1 MSSTKRFGLLA
12 GAAAA
17 TLASGTLADS
27 DVSKDDLLNRLAA
40 AEAKLAEISNA
51 QNDEWLTEQRASEIR
66 SIVSDVLMDAET
78 RTSLLQGSA
87 AGWDNGFTL
96 RSGDGN
102 NELNISGQIQIRYV
116 WNNRDEASGFGATS
130 GADDFGFENRRTK
143 LYFTGHVVDPS
154 WKYAVSGAFNRAGG
168 GLALESAYVKKALD
182 NGTYIKVG
190 QFKAPYLREELVVSK
205 YRLAVDRS
213 FVNEFFNQ
221 GYTQGIEWGW
231 SGEQFRVMAMF
242 HDGHR
247 NTNTPSLA
255 AGQTD
260 FAASARAEFLAQ
272 GTWDQFN
279 DFTSPRGSETGIMI
293 GAAVNFEKDESGDI
307 VAPPAALDDERF
319 GLTIDASL
327 EMDGWNLYGAFVYLD
342 SDNAGPGGTG
352 ISPFGFVLQGGYY
365 FTDQLEAFARYEYGD
380 LDGGGTAAPTPFDE
394 LSVITVGA
402 NYYFNGA
409 GNHNLKWTT
418 DIGFTLDEIDPT
430 WAAGGVGGGIGYL
443 VDSQDTQI
451 VFRTQF
457 QLLF

>member
-1 MSSTKRFGLLA
+1 MSSTKRIGLLA

-51 QNDEWLTEQRASEIR
+51 QSDEWLTEQRASEIR
-66 SIVSDVLMDAET
+66 QIVSEVLTDAET

-102 NELNISGQIQIRYV
+102 NELNISGQIQLRYV
-116 WNNRDEASGFGATS
+116 WNNRDESSGFGATS

-143 LYFTGHVVDPS
+143 LTFAGHVVDPS
-154 WKYAVSGAFNRAGG
+154 WQYEVRGAFANGAGG
-168 GLALESAYVKKALD
+168 GFALENAFVKKVMD
-182 NGTYIKVG
+182 NGTYIKAG
-190 QFKAPYLREELVVSK
+190 QFKAPYMREELVSSK
-205 YRLAVDRS
+205 HQLAVDRS

-242 HDGHR
+242 HDGHG
-247 NTNTPSLA
+247 NANSPSIA

-279 DFTSPRGSETGIMI
+279 DFTSPRGSETGILI
-293 GAAVNFEKDESGDI
+293 GAAINYETDESGDV
-307 VAPPAALDDERF
+307 VAPPAAADDTRF
-319 GLTIDASL
+319 GVTVDASL

-342 SDNAGPGGTG
+342 TDNGGTFGAVPGGG
-352 ISPFGFVLQGGYY
+352 GANPFGFTLQGGYY
-365 FTDQLEAFARYEYGD
+365 FTDQLEVFARYEYGD
-380 LDGGGTAAPTPFDE
+380 LDGLGSAAPTPFDE

-402 NYYFNGA
+402 
-409 GNHNLKWTT
+409 
-418 DIGFTLDEIDPT
+418 
-430 WAAGGVGGGIGYL
+430 
-443 VDSQDTQI
+443 SS
-451 VFRTQF
+451 
-457 QLLF
+457 